1 MSKDGSHIPV
11 SGSLQINDLGYFSL
25 EQFASWEKNGI
36 YHLSRLSNSVNVY
49 LSQEDDEAIDLPR
62 HINKNF
68 ANCNIV
74 DLKVFIGA
82 NEKLPIRLVIYRL
95 PQEVV
100 SERRRK
106 ANAVAKKKGRTPTQ
120 KHMQWLEFAFFITN
134 VPQEVWQPEII
145 GTIYRIRWQ
154 IELIFKSWKSLLNID
169 ILKGTRPERIQ
180 CIIYARLLCIVLI
193 TNIYSYAS
201 AYAWETSKKEVSFH
215 KVISMLLRKYR
226 VIDLLNNPSK
236 ILLQVE
242 VAIAR
247 LCKQKRKRKTTLE
260 LIEGGIGYL
269 ETLDKRI
276 QLSADMSAAEKP

>member
-1 MSKDGSHIPV
+1 MT
-11 SGSLQINDLGYFSL
+11 GSLQINDLGYFSL
-25 EQFASWEKNGI
+25 EKFASWEKNGI
-36 YHLSRLSNSVNVY
+36 YYLSRLSSSVNVY
-49 LSQEDDEAIDLPR
+49 LSEEDNESINLPR
-62 HINKNF
+62 YINKTF
-68 ANCNIV
+68 VNCNVI

-82 NEKLPIRLVIYRL
+82 NEKLPTRLVIYRL
-95 PQEVV
+95 PQEIV

-106 ANAVAKKKGRTPTQ
+106 ANAVAKKKGRTPT
-120 KHMQWLEFAFFITN
+120 KEYMEWLEFSFFMTN
-134 VPQEVWQPEII
+134 VPQEVWPPEVI

-154 IELIFKSWKSLLNID
+154 IELIFKNWKSLLNID

-193 TNIYSYAS
+193 TNICSYAS
-201 AYAWETSKKEVSFH
+201 AYAWETIKKEVSFH

-226 VIDLLNNPSK
+226 VIDLLKNPGK
-236 ILLQVE
+236 ILLQIE

-269 ETLDKRI
+269 ETLDEKI
-276 QLSADMSAAEKP
+276 QPSADRRAAE